1 LARFGLGML
10 RQTRGKRYRLKTRST
25 DIVKNRVA
33 QRLADLSPGGTLAQL
48 SFGHRHAD
56 AHNARLLLSNGTGI
70 EAARSDGAAGLRC
83 LLNSFRR
90 KLNDRPFRR
99 NLMPRGRFAR
109 RLRRRRIHGSDRCDS
124 KHCCGQLVLQLIKCR
139 HDYLPERDIGEV
151 HAISVRIAAP
161 SVASAHRSL
170 PEKAGT
176 AREKWHRPKN
186 GRFRRRIAAIHPDTP
201 DVTGLLLAWRTGD
214 EAALERL
221 VPIVHGELRRIARR
235 CMAGERAGHSL
246 QATALVNEAY
256 LRLVDVQHVNWQNRA
271 HFLAMSARLM
281 RRILVDYA
289 RSKGYQKR
297 GGGAIKVTFD
307 EGLPVVG
314 GRDQGLVAV
323 DDALEAL
330 AKVDER
336 KSRVVEL
343 RFFGGLSVE
352 ETASVLK
359 VSPDTVM
366 RDWKLAKAWLLREL
380 RGGRLNEP

>member
-1 LARFGLGML
+1 MAVP
-10 RQTRGKRYRLKTRST
+10 S
-25 DIVKNRVA
+25 
-33 QRLADLSPGGTLAQL
+33 SPPEAG
-48 SFGHRHAD
+48 
-56 AHNARLLLSNGTGI
+56 
-70 EAARSDGAAGLRC
+70 AARE
-83 LLNSFRR
+83 N
-90 KLNDRPFRR
+90 
-99 NLMPRGRFAR
+99 
-109 RLRRRRIHGSDRCDS
+109 
-124 KHCCGQLVLQLIKCR
+124 
-139 HDYLPERDIGEV
+139 
-151 HAISVRIAAP
+151 
-161 SVASAHRSL
+161 
-170 PEKAGT
+170 
-176 AREKWHRPKN
+176 WHRPKN

-201 DVTGLLLAWRTGD
+201 DVTGLLLAWGTGD

-256 LRLVDVQHVNWQNRA
+256 LRLVNVQHVNWQNRA

-297 GGGAIKVTFD
+297 GGGAVKVTFD
-307 EGLPVVG
+307 EELRVVG
-314 GRDQGLVAV
+314 GRDQDLVAV
-323 DDALEAL
+323 DDALQAL
-330 AKVDER
+330 AKVDDR

-380 RGGRLNEP
+380 RGGRANEP